1 MSQNNLDLGSVQV
14 HRNAIAEIVY
24 SAVSGLD
31 GVSFPYQS
39 FGNKLY
45 DFLNLKVYPG
55 IKVDI
60 DEGYNISIVV
70 KIVVRF
76 GLNIADVATLVQDT
90 VKAAI
95 EQMVDLNLKD
105 INVNIVGI
113 ERGTK

>member
-1 MSQNNLDLGSVQV
+1 MHQNNLDLGSVQV
-14 HRNAIAEIVY
+14 HKNAIAEIVY
-24 SAVSGLD
+24 SAVTTID
-31 GVSFPYQS
+31 GVSFPFQK

-45 DFLNLKVYPG
+45 DFLNFRVYPG
-55 IKVDI
+55 IKVEI

-76 GLNIADVATLVQDT
+76 GLNISDVATQVQDT

-105 INVNIVGI
+105 INVNIVGV
-113 ERGTK
+113 ERGAK